1 MLRAMPV
8 RTLLMILVT
17 AAAAAAPVHA
27 RKVGALPLAAG
38 ANVDAKTAA
47 ALSEALAGELAR
59 VPGTEVITQA
69 QMKSLLDL
77 EAQKQLAGC
86 SDDSCMA
93 QIGAALGVDELI
105 GGSVAKV
112 GESWLVGLRKVD
124 VKSAGSRLADRR
136 LKGGTLDDVLDALP
150 GLVAEVSQAAPT
162 ATPVLSGSIAVVASA
177 PAPAGGKEVVADV
190 AAAVRKRMVAL
201 SDGKG
206 LTIAYDPQAED
217 SFAPFYA
224 GRNGALFAQR
234 ISGGGREGDQSF
246 DMVFWEP
253 RVNERWQASFG
264 KKDGKHWLQC
274 GVRKLE
280 LTPAKLARDARL
292 LQVRWQRRLVQLA
305 RSDDLVYFVV
315 DQAREPEGNRDFRLH
330 IGKPGAFTYV
340 KVDEALLER
349 DESIFVTAQGR
360 LQVGYGA
367 AWTPKG
373 GAPVPLKAL
382 PVEDHAGEAYGP
394 WGLYREPLGTPCD
407 GVLP

>member
-1 MLRAMPV
+1 MLRAMTA
-8 RTLLMILVT
+8 RTLLLTLV
-17 AAAAAAPVHA
+17 ASAVAAAPAQA
-27 RKVGALPLAAG
+27 RKVAALPLAAG

-59 VPGTEVITQA
+59 VPGTEVITQG
-69 QMKSLLDL
+69 QMKALLDL

-112 GESWLVGLRKVD
+112 GESWLVGLRKVE

-162 ATPVLSGSIAVVASA
+162 TAPALAGSIAVIASA
-177 PAPAGGKEVVADV
+177 PAPSGGKEVAADV
-190 AAAVRKRMVAL
+190 SAAVRKRMVAL
-201 SDGKG
+201 TDGKG
-206 LTIAYDPQAED
+206 LTIAYDPSAED

-224 GRNGALFAQR
+224 GRNDALFAQR
-234 ISGGGREGDQSF
+234 ISGGSREGDIAF
-246 DMVFWEP
+246 DRVFWEP

-274 GVRKLE
+274 GERKIDLS
-280 LTPAKLARDARL
+280 PAKLARDARL

-305 RSDDLVYFVV
+305 RTDDLVYFVV
-315 DQAREPEGNRDFRLH
+315 DQAREPEGNRDYRLH
-330 IGKPGAFTYV
+330 IGKPGAFTYL

-349 DESIFVTAQGR
+349 DESLYVTAQGR

-367 AWTPKG
+367 SWTPKG
-373 GAPVPLKAL
+373 GAPVPLKPL

-394 WGLYREPLGTPCD
+394 WRLYAEPLGTPCD